1 MRIASRTDYALRAAL
16 ELAASSGDR
25 PVKAEDI
32 ATAQGIPVRFLEKI
46 LNDLRRAGIVES
58 RRGAEGGH
66 MLASPPDQ
74 ILVGDVIRAIEGSL
88 VNVSGVRPHDLVYS
102 GNAEHLSELLVA
114 ARAALR
120 DVLDRT
126 SLADVVANTLPDH
139 VRALLADSSAWD
151 RRG

>member
-16 ELAASSGDR
+16 ELAAHGRGR
-25 PVKAEDI
+25 PVKAEQI
-32 ATAQGIPVRFLEKI
+32 ASAQAIPPRFLEKI
-46 LNDLRRAGIVES
+46 LHDLRRAGIVES

-66 MLASPPDQ
+66 LLAAPAEE
-74 ILVGDVIRAIEGSL
+74 ILVGDVVRAIEGSL
-88 VNVSGVRPHDLVYS
+88 VNVSGVRPHDLVYEGS
-102 GNAEHLSELLVA
+102 AEHLTELMVA

-126 SLADVVANTLPDH
+126 SLADVVSGQLPSH
-139 VRALLADSSAWD
+139 VAARLAEPGVWD